1 MEAVINKDRDR
12 AQRNAEANIRAASAL
27 PLQREK
33 ILENLYVY
41 LPNRIMVMM
50 EDQCKRMRRQTF
62 IDSALNAIQL
72 RGSDKALFGNPPRVR
87 TVSYAADGLLTCSC
101 GFFNRM
107 LLPCGH
113 LLWVYSQLGT
123 EYPLT
128 GIHKR
133 WLRVFCEKPE
143 LMPAR
148 TATDKVAG
156 PILPLVQWRALL
168 ASQAL
173 AEPEL
178 EPDQMQIVDPTPPA
192 EKARRTRT
200 QDDQRRLVIS
210 PLVEQIWAL
219 GTGTAIANNHLA
231 VQLKALLAETAQLVK
246 DRYHC
251 EDPFTLRIGRTSDQ
265 RAGKRPGDG
274 RRLPRGPEEDHN

>member
-1 MEAVINKDRDR
+1 MEAVINKARDR

-113 LLWVYSQLGT
+113 LLWPYSQLGT

-143 LMPAR
+143 RLR
-148 TATDKVAG
+148 TK
-156 PILPLVQWRALL
+156 
-168 ASQAL
+168 
-173 AEPEL
+173 
-178 EPDQMQIVDPTPPA
+178 
-192 EKARRTRT
+192 
-200 QDDQRRLVIS
+200 
-210 PLVEQIWAL
+210 
-219 GTGTAIANNHLA
+219 
-231 VQLKALLAETAQLVK
+231 
-246 DRYHC
+246 
-251 EDPFTLRIGRTSDQ
+251 
-265 RAGKRPGDG
+265 
-274 RRLPRGPEEDHN
+274 